1 LVLEDRL
8 IFSILSPAIS
18 STLHTLGLGL
28 RGGFAA
34 AKGVFASTPPELV
47 GGASL
52 GLMRGL
58 GGGYSGVTETK

>member
-1 LVLEDRL
+1 
-8 IFSILSPAIS
+8 
-18 STLHTLGLGL
+18 LHTLGLGL
-28 RGGFAA
+28 RGGFTA
-34 AKGVFASTPPELV
+34 AKGVFASTPPEIV